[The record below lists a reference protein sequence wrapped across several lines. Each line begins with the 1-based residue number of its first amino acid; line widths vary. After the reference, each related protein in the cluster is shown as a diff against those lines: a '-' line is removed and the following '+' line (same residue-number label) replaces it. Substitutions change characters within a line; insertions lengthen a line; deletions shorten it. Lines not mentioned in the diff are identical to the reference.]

1 VAEPRWP
8 GSKASAVV
16 FSLDD
21 VHPGRSTDA
30 YEAGGD
36 LSDGVLGRLQSLL
49 KAHDAAQATIFV
61 TPDWREICPF
71 PSRTLA
77 RVPFLRNKAFLTP
90 ILPKGT
96 MALSAHPRFTEY
108 LGSIDRCELALHG
121 LHHVHRGP
129 LVPVEYQRESL
140 RSCLTSVRSGVYLFE
155 RSGLDR
161 PIGFCPPA
169 WSAPPH
175 LEAALSREGF
185 RYLAASRD
193 LETCVRLDALSHG
206 SGRTDVPAFLPA
218 VLPKSRLIHIPV
230 NFQATS
236 PFERAYEILEAGGLL
251 SIKSHAIENACGHIA
266 LDALNVS
273 YVSKLFDLFQEISTR
288 FGNSVW
294 WPTFAELSDFW
305 IRAHGDA
312 AWARRDASSMQP
324 SVHREDG
331 PIG

>member
-1 VAEPRWP
+1 
-8 GSKASAVV
+8 
-16 FSLDD
+16 
-21 VHPGRSTDA
+21 
-30 YEAGGD
+30 
-36 LSDGVLGRLQSLL
+36 
-49 KAHDAAQATIFV
+49 
-61 TPDWREICPF
+61 
-71 PSRTLA
+71 
-77 RVPFLRNKAFLTP
+77 
-90 ILPKGT
+90 
-96 MALSAHPRFTEY
+96 
-108 LGSIDRCELALHG
+108 
-121 LHHVHRGP
+121 
-129 LVPVEYQRESL
+129 
-140 RSCLTSVRSGVYLFE
+140 
-155 RSGLDR
+155 
-161 PIGFCPPA
+161 
-169 WSAPPH
+169 
-175 LEAALSREGF
+175 
-185 RYLAASRD
+185 
-193 LETCVRLDALSHG
+193 
-206 SGRTDVPAFLPA
+206 
-218 VLPKSRLIHIPV
+218 V